1 MNVTAEERIMYSVM
15 KAVYDSGIPISF
27 KGSMVLKACLFEVGF
42 LDETRHTV
50 DIDANWNTDTPP
62 TAEQMVE
69 SLQRAINRGGMD
81 YEVRL
86 YRMYGEKR
94 SAGFELVDRNTD
106 EILFTMDVD
115 VNRPI
120 TPTQIYEV
128 DGICFR
134 GVSPLQMIADKV
146 AVVSTDKVFRR
157 IKDVVDLY
165 YISKVFEFDVQNI
178 YSTLKCSERTMGD
191 FQGFLQRKE
200 DLRHSYD
207 KFRFAGGVNKPPFDA
222 VYREVKIYLNLEQL
236 DQDTEALQAIGRA
249 RGCQFNI
256 LRYQQEDALNTVLP
270 LGLKRI
276 DATRTLT
283 TECTAVLMPFKSQE
297 IQDAGGIY
305 YGVNA
310 VSHNLIICNRGNLLN
325 GNGFITG
332 VSGSG
337 KSMAAKQEMTAL
349 ALSTDH
355 DIIIVD
361 PEREYGELVRAL
373 GGEVITISAS
383 DPNGCHIN
391 ALDLSEGYGD
401 GKEPLV
407 MKSEFIMSLYEQL
420 MGADKIEPQEKSIID
435 RSVGNIYREYL
446 KNYQGKPP
454 TLKNLYDDL
463 MKQVNPEA
471 HRIAL
476 ALELFTVGSLNVFS
490 HQTNINTKSRI
501 LCFDIQDL
509 GENLKSVGLL
519 VMLDAIYNRVI
530 QNRREGKYTHVYID
544 EIYLFFANGSGS
556 GHSITNYSSEFLY
569 KCWKRFRKYGAML
582 TGITQNVEE
591 CLLSNTARMMF
602 ANSEF
607 LLMLNQATTD
617 REQLARLLGASDTQ
631 MSYVDNA
638 PAGHGLIKVGG
649 AIVPFANELP
659 KNTELYR
666 LMSTRPGED

>member
-27 KGSMVLKACLFEVGF
+27 KGSMVLKACLFEAGF

-106 EILFTMDVD
+106 EILFSMDVD

-128 DGICFR
+128 EGICFR

-165 YISKVFEFDVQNI
+165 YISKVFEFDVQKI

-222 VYREVKIYLNLEQL
+222 VYREVKIYL
-236 DQDTEALQAIGRA
+236 
-249 RGCQFNI
+249 
-256 LRYQQEDALNTVLP
+256 
-270 LGLKRI
+270 
-276 DATRTLT
+276 
-283 TECTAVLMPFKSQE
+283 
-297 IQDAGGIY
+297 
-305 YGVNA
+305 
-310 VSHNLIICNRGNLLN
+310 
-325 GNGFITG
+325 
-332 VSGSG
+332 
-337 KSMAAKQEMTAL
+337 
-349 ALSTDH
+349 
-355 DIIIVD
+355 IIIVD

-446 KNYQGKPP
+446 KSYQGQPP

-569 KCWKRFRKYGAML
+569 KCWKRFRKYGATL

-666 LMSTRPGED
+666 LMSTRPGEE